1 MIVFNLWS
9 VLQWYLRPFLKWF
22 LRKTTRL
29 CELQRICYGNR
40 VGAER
45 TCNVEKSLML
55 SRTRDVKEVL
65 SYLEETV
72 LQRRFIPINF
82 REILD
87 PSIAII
93 IRVKKINPK
102 LHGSFT
108 ASFRRCLEQIWSYRS
123 LLNDVEDLRRTQFD
137 SNNPK
142 HEEKLLKLWSLLVPD
157 SVLDGRVTKQWQHI
171 GFQGDDPKT
180 DFRGMG
186 LLGLENLLFFAMEYP
201 QVSSHVL
208 SHSLHPIYGYTF
220 AIVGINI
227 TSMAYYL
234 LKDGSAKTYMFNAKQ
249 HLPNINLFHKFYCYL
264 FYEFDKMWIESK
276 PQNIM
281 EFSIIFKKFE
291 NAVRCELADP
301 ASVFRINIEVDNI

>member
-1 MIVFNLWS
+1 MIVFNIWS
-9 VLQWYLRPFLKWF
+9 VLQWYLRPFIKWF

-29 CELQRICYGNR
+29 CELQRICYGDR
-40 VGAER
+40 VGSER
-45 TCNVEKSLML
+45 TRNVEKSLMM
-55 SRTRDVKEVL
+55 SRTRDVKEVV
-65 SYLEETV
+65 SYLDGTV
-72 LQRRFIPINF
+72 LQRRFIRSHF

-87 PSIAII
+87 PSVAII
-93 IRVKKINPK
+93 LRVKKINPK
-102 LHGSFT
+102 LHVSFIV
-108 ASFRRCLEQIWSYRS
+108 SFRRCLEQIWSYRS
-123 LLNDVEDLRRTQFD
+123 LIDEVEELRRTQFD
-137 SNNPK
+137 SNNDE
-142 HEEKLLKLWSLLVPD
+142 HEQMLLNLWSLLVPD
-157 SVLDGRVTKQWQHI
+157 SPLEGRVSKQWQHI

-186 LLGLENLLFFAMEYP
+186 LLGLENLLFFATNYL
-201 QVSSHVL
+201 QVSRHVL
-208 SHSLHPIYGYTF
+208 SHSLHPTYGYTY

-249 HLPNINLFHKFYCYL
+249 SLPSINLFHKFYCYL

-281 EFSIIFKKFE
+281 EFSMIFKKFE
-291 NAVRCELADP
+291 NAVRMELADP